1 MIDREKVNREL
12 RTLRLTLELAL
23 RNNGKL
29 GNLGCKAGIQYVDD
43 AISMLKEQDAE
54 VEWCERCGRVRL
66 KSKWERR

>member
-12 RTLRLTLELAL
+12 RALRLTLELAL

-29 GNLGCKAGIQYVDD
+29 GKLGCNAGIQYIDD
-43 AISMLKEQDAE
+43 ALSLLKQQEAE
-54 VEWCERCGRVRL
+54 VEYCERCGRVRL